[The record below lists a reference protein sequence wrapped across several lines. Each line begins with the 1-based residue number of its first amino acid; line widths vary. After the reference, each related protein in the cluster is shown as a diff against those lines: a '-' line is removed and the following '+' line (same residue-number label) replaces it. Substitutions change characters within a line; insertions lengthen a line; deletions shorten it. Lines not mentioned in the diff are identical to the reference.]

1 MKQQVDPQK
10 LKRAQTAFASV
21 PYAKFLGLQLGEI
34 KKGEVSIY
42 LEVRDELKQ
51 NQGVVHGGAIA
62 SLIDTASAFAVL
74 TQIDVDE
81 RVTTTDLT
89 IHYLR
94 PVTTGRMTATA
105 RIIRGGR
112 RLFVLS
118 VDVLNEAND
127 LVATAV
133 TTYLKLGQN
142 LTKPSAL
149 REKLA
154 VDNRATK
161 MQE

>member
-1 MKQQVDPQK
+1 MSKEQMDPRK
-10 LKRAQTAFASV
+10 LERARSTFAAV
-21 PYAKFLGLQLGEI
+21 PYAKFLGLELGAVLPG
-34 KKGEVSIY
+34 KVSIH
-42 LEVRDELKQ
+42 LDIRDELKQ

-74 TQIDVDE
+74 TQIEVEE

-94 PVTTGRMTATA
+94 PAIAGRISATA

-118 VDVLNEAND
+118 VEVHDSAD
-127 LVATAV
+127 ALVATAV
-133 TTYLKLGQN
+133 TTYIKIDKN
-142 LTKPSAL
+142 PPKP
-149 REKLA
+149 
-154 VDNRATK
+154 
-161 MQE
+161 